1 MSRYMCVRVAAV
13 NFGLHAERVASTA
26 VPLAAMQQARR
37 AVKAK
42 NRAQADLNALKVQSE
57 QRAASLATRLDG
69 QLLLE
74 DIVFTCQLMAD
85 NHRTDFFRWCAM
97 RRASAQPERAGS

>member
-1 MSRYMCVRVAAV
+1 MCVWQQSMLACTLNAARAV
-13 NFGLHAERVASTA
+13 NRGA
-26 VPLAAMQQARR
+26 PQQARR

-85 NHRTDFFRWCAM
+85 NHRTDFFRWRAM
-97 RRASAQPERAGS
+97 RRASAHPEKAGS